1 MYREV
6 TKALCQRRGEG
17 RYHMMRIVIG
27 GERCEGKG
35 GVYLV
40 QHLSILSIQINVLL
54 VLVNK

>member
-1 MYREV
+1 MHGITVRSNFV
-6 TKALCQRRGEG
+6 KK
-17 RYHMMRIVIG
+17 YHMMRIVIG